1 MKVTAMI
8 KLLVITTIL
17 FATPCMAQDGY
28 DYDKGNF
35 IEIEGGNLVRR
46 GRTIEIY
53 DYDNGQY
60 KDVEVESIQRVPG
73 AVEVEVYDPQTGEY
87 RTFEM
92 DER

>member
-35 IEIEGGNLVRR
+35 IEIEGRNLVRR

-53 DYDNGQY
+53 DYDDGQY
-60 KDVEVESIQRVPG
+60 KNVEVESAQRIPG
-73 AVEVEVYDPQTGEY
+73 AVEIEVFDPEIGEN
-87 RTFEM
+87 RIFEM

>member
-1 MKVTAMI
+1 MI
-8 KLLVITTIL
+8 KRLFIAAML
-17 FATPCMAQDGY
+17 FATPCMAWDGY

-35 IEIEGGNLVRR
+35 VEIEKGNLVRS

-53 DYDNGQY
+53 DYADGQY
-60 KDVEVESIQRVPG
+60 KDVEVESIKRIPG
-73 AVEVEVYDPQTGEY
+73 AVEIEVFDPETGES

>member
-1 MKVTAMI
+1 MEVTGMI
-8 KLLVITTIL
+8 KLLFIVAML
-17 FATPCMAQDGY
+17 FATPCMAWDGY

-35 IEIEGGNLVRR
+35 IEIEKGNLVRR

-53 DYDNGQY
+53 DYDDGQY
-60 KDVEVESIQRVPG
+60 KDVEVESIQRIPG
-73 AVEVEVYDPQTGEY
+73 AVEIEVVDPETGEN